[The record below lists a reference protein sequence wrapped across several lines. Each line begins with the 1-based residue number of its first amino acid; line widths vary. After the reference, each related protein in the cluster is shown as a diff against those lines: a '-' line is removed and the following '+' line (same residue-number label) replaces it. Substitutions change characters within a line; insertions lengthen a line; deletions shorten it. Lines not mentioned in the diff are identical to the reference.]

1 MVICLPVWVQSMKER
16 IFYFIYIY
24 AHACVCVCQAHVK
37 SAKNKFLYDLQSLLL
52 NVLLR
57 LNGKIQRLKQ

>member
-1 MVICLPVWVQSMKER
+1 MVICLPVCIYSMKER
-16 IFYFIYIY
+16 IFYYI
-24 AHACVCVCQAHVK
+24 CTCVFVCVFQAHVK